1 MVDLDALRE
10 MWGRSEWN
18 RIQQLGLLPGETF
31 TKRFAAEV
39 GEDEA
44 SRLSQLP
51 LTEWPEDNK
60 GVARLVIG
68 DQVMNE
74 INRHLLLS
82 VISELWVEYLTR
94 VESLRVSIG
103 LEAYAQRDPLVAYK
117 SQASELF
124 TNLLRDI
131 RAGVIMRAFNY
142 RPRQAVQTVE
152 GDATQTPPQVTES
165 VEQPVLAS
173 ASKGRKRHRH

>member
-1 MVDLDALRE
+1 M
-10 MWGRSEWN
+10 
-18 RIQQLGLLPGETF
+18 
-31 TKRFAAEV
+31 
-39 GEDEA
+39 
-44 SRLSQLP
+44 
-51 LTEWPEDNK
+51 
-60 GVARLVIG
+60 
-68 DQVMNE
+68 
-74 INRHLLLS
+74 
-82 VISELWVEYLTR
+82 
-94 VESLRVSIG
+94 ESLRFSIG

-152 GDATQTPPQVTES
+152 GDATQAPPQVTES
-165 VEQPVLAS
+165 ADQPVVAS

>member
-1 MVDLDALRE
+1 
-10 MWGRSEWN
+10 
-18 RIQQLGLLPGETF
+18 
-31 TKRFAAEV
+31 
-39 GEDEA
+39 
-44 SRLSQLP
+44 
-51 LTEWPEDNK
+51 
-60 GVARLVIG
+60 
-68 DQVMNE
+68 
-74 INRHLLLS
+74 
-82 VISELWVEYLTR
+82 

-152 GDATQTPPQVTES
+152 GDATQAPPQVTES
-165 VEQPVLAS
+165 AEQPTAPIN
-173 ASKGRKRHRH
+173 KGKKRHRH